1 MSALAWNKPDQILF
15 LADGFLAASTPLAP
29 NQKDHLFWRNFFTVK
44 SACNASA
51 RNAAVQDAVGSEKN
65 ENEKKYRG
73 RLKNATG
80 KREKKFARGRF
91 S

>member
-44 SACNASA
+44 SACNTSAS
-51 RNAAVQDAVGSEKN
+51 NAAVQDAVGSEKKPKT
-65 ENEKKYRG
+65 KKSIG
-73 RLKNATG
+73 DV
-80 KREKKFARGRF
+80 
-91 S
+91 